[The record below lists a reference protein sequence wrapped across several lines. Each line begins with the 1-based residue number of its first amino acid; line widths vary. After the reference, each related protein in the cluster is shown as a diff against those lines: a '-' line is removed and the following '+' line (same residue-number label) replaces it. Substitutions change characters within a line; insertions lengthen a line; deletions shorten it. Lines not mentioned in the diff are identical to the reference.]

1 MRQTVIK
8 LVDVILK
15 RIEDHPEAVESE
27 SGMRSWL
34 AGEGYAKRD
43 IDAAMH
49 LVRPQLASGR
59 APQGYMPRSMRTLN
73 LYEEYKLTPDARAAL
88 MRLEMFEL
96 IDADE
101 RELIFDRLN
110 HFDGVVGME
119 ELEYLVSWLICSTRD
134 VESQQ
139 TVYSVLFGEGS
150 TYH

>member
-1 MRQTVIK
+1 
-8 LVDVILK
+8 
-15 RIEDHPEAVESE
+15 
-27 SGMRSWL
+27 
-34 AGEGYAKRD
+34 
-43 IDAAMH
+43 
-49 LVRPQLASGR
+49 
-59 APQGYMPRSMRTLN
+59 MRTLN